1 MIIQC
6 GQCAT
11 KFRIDDARV
20 TEKGVKVRCAKCKH
34 VFIVS
39 KPGAVAPEE
48 IAASMSATAVSPP
61 VPDVTAPPASIA
73 SPRNSVDETAEASFA
88 TKLDESVSAP
98 MTESLASGE
107 HEHDEPLPETPLPS
121 VEREPASMA
130 EPESV
135 TAPDQNDEIAS
146 DVETS
151 PTPASATDFF
161 FDEPEF
167 FPGGHRKYSARHSA
181 SPDEA
186 LFDRNEFLSS
196 SAESEA
202 STVTDRSVISPE
214 IRSERSYVQAPAD
227 VEPSAAP
234 EVPAH
239 SDKTTSQTSLDAE
252 RFSATALPP
261 LPDPALPTT
270 GAADERT
277 VLPAAALTAAGA
289 ATGQNTSPSSAAFT
303 VEPPP
308 SSTVRR
314 QQAGSGSW
322 LWWVLLVV
330 VLGALAFYLYPR
342 FADTA
347 APVTSQ
353 GGLTISAAKPSFV
366 KNSEGIE
373 VLLLEG
379 EAVNGF
385 RTARQS
391 IRVKGMVFAADGRVV
406 AEKTALCGTSLTR
419 EQVAAMPLEQVLTAQ
434 SNPGSATSP
443 TAPGAAVSCIVVLD
457 NVPTE
462 GKDFALEVIDSVEV
476 APGN

>member
-34 VFIVS
+34 VFTVS
-39 KPGAVAPEE
+39 KPIAVMPEE
-48 IAASMSATAVSPP
+48 IAVSMPVASVSSPVSQVIASPASAVSPGTSGDDI
-61 VPDVTAPPASIA
+61 VEAPIT
-73 SPRNSVDETAEASFA
+73 V
-88 TKLDESVSAP
+88 KLDESVSAP
-98 MTESLASGE
+98 MAEFLASGE
-107 HEHDEPLPETPLPS
+107 CDVPHPETTPPPVDREES
-121 VEREPASMA
+121 VSIT

-135 TAPDQNDEIAS
+135 TAPDPNDLSANGVTAS
-146 DVETS
+146 SAPDTTMDV
-151 PTPASATDFF
+151 F
-161 FDEPEF
+161 FDEPAF
-167 FPGGHRKYSARHSA
+167 FPGGHRKSSTRHSS

-186 LFDRNEFLSS
+186 LFDRNEFLAS
-196 SAESEA
+196 SAA
-202 STVTDRSVISPE
+202 SDAATVTDRSVISPE
-214 IRSERSYVQAPAD
+214 VPADRSFNRGPVDVTFSTTSEAPAQ
-227 VEPSAAP
+227 
-234 EVPAH
+234 
-239 SDKTTSQTSLDAE
+239 SDKKASQASHGSAL
-252 RFSATALPP
+252 FSASASPP

-270 GAADERT
+270 GTADEST
-277 VLPAAALTAAGA
+277 VLPTATSIAAGA
-289 ATGQNTSPSSAAFT
+289 VASQDASSPSTAFT

-308 SSTVRR
+308 SSMVRR
-314 QQAGSGSW
+314 QQGKTRNW

-342 FADTA
+342 FANTA
-347 APVTSQ
+347 ATVTGQ
-353 GGLTISAAKPSFV
+353 GSLTISTAKPSFV
-366 KNSEGIE
+366 RNSEGIE

-391 IRVKGMVFAADGRVV
+391 IRVKGMVFTADGRVV

-419 EQVAAMPLEQVLTAQ
+419 EQVIAMPLEQVLTAQ

-443 TAPGAAVSCIVVLD
+443 TAPGAVVSCIVVLD

-476 APGN
+476 TPGN